1 MKKILI
7 ILITMALLLLATAP
21 LLHSLQGDP
30 VSQPPQFE
38 YSNVA
43 AKPEPQQLSSAQPAA
58 ILSEAD
64 RLTHEFRMTQE
75 RYKLYECLILSFCMF
90 VCLLIALWALKQT
103 SNFNAGNVL
112 NATGLVLIVFGTIYV
127 VVLSDTE
134 QQMTATVGILGA
146 IAGYL
151 FGTMEK
157 GRRPAEQHR
166 AATQADQG

>member
-1 MKKILI
+1 MKLLVYMTTI
-7 ILITMALLLLATAP
+7 ALLLLATAP
-21 LLHSLQGDP
+21 LVHSLQGDP
-30 VSQPPQFE
+30 PQFE
-38 YSNVA
+38 YTNVA
-43 AKPEPQQLSSAQPAA
+43 VRPETAASSAIQPTA

-75 RYKLYECLILSFCMF
+75 RYKLYECLILSVCLF
-90 VCLLIALWALKQT
+90 VCMLIALWALKQT

-112 NATGLVLIVFGTIYV
+112 NAIGLILIVFGTIYV

-157 GRRPAEQHR
+157 GRKPAEQPR
-166 AATQADQG
+166 PLKQPDQA